1 MNDILKQRL
10 VGALVLIALGVLFW
24 PVIFV
29 ETDRNTVDTTPMVE
43 PMPQLAEVEI
53 PPPQPLPDVESV
65 AIADA
70 MREQSRSAAET
81 PAPEEG
87 NSSPTG
93 QPDVDNGSDE
103 VTREPASTPDSPV
116 LDEKGIPVA
125 WVLQVAS
132 VSTREKAEKLTQGLI
147 DDGYKAYN
155 RTTRK
160 DGKQL
165 FRVYVGP
172 MFERERLTAA
182 KRDIDKRLDVSAI
195 TARYVP

>member
-29 ETDRNTVDTTPMVE
+29 ETDRQAVDTTPMVK

-53 PPPQPLPDVESV
+53 APPQPLPDVESV

-70 MREQSRSAAET
+70 MREASEPGITEANDTAAVVPESAPAEPEAAQDSGAD
-81 PAPEEG
+81 PAAP
-87 NSSPTG
+87 S
-93 QPDVDNGSDE
+93 
-103 VTREPASTPDSPV
+103 SPV

-125 WVLQVAS
+125 WVLQVAA
-132 VSTREKAEKLTQGLI
+132 VSTREKADKLTAGLI
-147 DDGYKAYN
+147 EDGYKAYN
-155 RTTRK
+155 RATRR

-172 MFERERLTAA
+172 VFEREKLGAA
-182 KRDIDKRLDVSAI
+182 KRDIDKRLNVSGVI
-195 TARYVP
+195 ARYVP